1 MVNVLFLAQAA
12 PKCWNSLPD
21 NIKSVNRLNSLKR
34 NLNIFFLCSSVLLNS
49 PNTGA
54 LTSQPLQPSQPTRPT
69 SSSTHL
75 TSQPTSIPST
85 SSVSSS
91 TSQIKASRIP
101 STSPANPPKFPSAAL
116 PITSSSSSSSVASI
130 TRPTSSSTLLTS
142 QPSSTTPGLS
152 TPVTEPTEPTEP
164 SCEKDTSSNTK
175 PIENP
180 ETFKGSLT
188 LKEKTFTNDLEDP
201 TSEAFIDLAKKI
213 KRVMEEILE
222 NAKFPAKVEV
232 LSFAK
237 GSIICTFRITVT
249 RESVTAEKLEE
260 ILRNASKD
268 GKQPGPFTFEEIA
281 VEREDKEGPT
291 QGYGDTKDDKWLM
304 WMIVLT
310 AVCGVMF
317 LLILVMTY
325 LLCKRTRSHNAFWFD
340 NVAIEPDGVI
350 VTPIDGKELPVGQD
364 EDGLDQSRV

>member
-1 MVNVLFLAQAA
+1 MCFHPWQGLYILLVGIILNGGSPVL
-12 PKCWNSLPD
+12 S
-21 NIKSVNRLNSLKR
+21 
-34 NLNIFFLCSSVLLNS
+34 NS

-54 LTSQPLQPSQPTRPT
+54 LTSQPLQPSQPTRRT

-75 TSQPTSIPST
+75 TSQPTSTPFG
-85 SSVSSS
+85 SSASSS
-91 TSQIKASRIP
+91 TSQIKSSRIP
-101 STSPANPPKFPSAAL
+101 STSSVNSPKFPSTTL
-116 PITSSSSSSSVASI
+116 PITSSSSSLSVASI

-142 QPSSTTPGLS
+142 QPASTTPGLS
-152 TPVTEPTEPTEP
+152 TPVTEPTEP
-164 SCEKDTSSNTK
+164 SSEKDTSTNTK

-188 LKEKTFTNDLEDP
+188 LKDRDFTKDLEDP
-201 TSEAFIDLAKKI
+201 TSEAFIDLAKEI
-213 KRVMEEILE
+213 TRVLEEILK
-222 NAKFPAKVEV
+222 NVNFPVKVKV
-232 LSFAK
+232 LSFAR

-249 RESVTAEKLEE
+249 KESVTAEKLKE
-260 ILRNASKD
+260 ILSNASKD
-268 GKQPGPFTFEEIA
+268 GKQTGPFTFEEIA

-291 QGYGDTKDDKWLM
+291 QGYGGTKDDKWPM

-325 LLCKRTRSHNAFWFD
+325 LLCKRTRSHNAFRFD

>member
-1 MVNVLFLAQAA
+1 MCFHPWQGLYILLVGIILNGGSPVL
-12 PKCWNSLPD
+12 S
-21 NIKSVNRLNSLKR
+21 
-34 NLNIFFLCSSVLLNS
+34 NS

-54 LTSQPLQPSQPTRPT
+54 LTSQPLQPSQPTRRT

-75 TSQPTSIPST
+75 TSQPTSTPFG
-85 SSVSSS
+85 SSASSS
-91 TSQIKASRIP
+91 TSQIKSSRIP
-101 STSPANPPKFPSAAL
+101 STSSVNSPKFPSTTA
-116 PITSSSSSSSVASI
+116 
-130 TRPTSSSTLLTS
+130 
-142 QPSSTTPGLS
+142 STTPGLS
-152 TPVTEPTEPTEP
+152 TPVTEPTEP
-164 SCEKDTSSNTK
+164 SSEKDTSTNTK

-188 LKEKTFTNDLEDP
+188 LKDRDFTKDLEDP
-201 TSEAFIDLAKKI
+201 TSEAFIDLAKEI
-213 KRVMEEILE
+213 TRVLEEILK
-222 NAKFPAKVEV
+222 NVNFPVKVKV
-232 LSFAK
+232 LSFAR

-249 RESVTAEKLEE
+249 KESVTAEKLKE
-260 ILRNASKD
+260 ILSNASKD
-268 GKQPGPFTFEEIA
+268 GKQTGPFTFEEIA

-291 QGYGDTKDDKWLM
+291 QGYGGTKDDKWPM

-325 LLCKRTRSHNAFWFD
+325 LLCKRTRSHNAFRFD